1 MFAAARRY
9 LSPGIR
15 RHSVRSPVLSPVPS
29 LLRSSPLFRSASA
42 GLLATALLL
51 LSACQILSIPA
62 DSGEASTSR
71 TRPYYV
77 RVQPEATSLVAVNDD
92 GENTFLEFGILPPG
106 ELKLFDSD
114 GKPLRAVWVRNM
126 AILAGTHQGIL
137 LRLGTATSYISLH
150 PQADRFRKPPLT
162 ENAVV
167 HELRDR
173 LLQDGQR
180 GAMERALVKANSLE
194 QTGGAITVSVL
205 SDGSRTAVSTIAV
218 KPDASRAASSSAD
231 ATPSTPNPTSAVV
244 ANKVNAVNTMNAM
257 NAMNAANQGNAASL
271 VNASGSLNA
280 AGPVNSVAAANSD
293 ASELAWPRTQRVFFA
308 TNSVGISAPDDGL
321 QRLLQDARQSDEIW
335 IAGHTDNTGPRDVN
349 VVLAKRRA
357 AAVKFILT
365 SRGISPERI
374 VTVRAHADTYIAGNE
389 TEVGRSQNR
398 RVEVTFVRSR
408 AVSEPRAGLNPAPAR

>member
-1 MFAAARRY
+1 MSAAARRY

-29 LLRSSPLFRSASA
+29 LLRCSPLFRRAST

-51 LSACQILSIPA
+51 LSACQILSTPT
-62 DSGEASTSR
+62 DSGDANTSR

-150 PQADRFRKPPLT
+150 PQADRLRKPALT

-180 GAMERALVKANSLE
+180 GAMERALVKANNLE
-194 QTGGAITVSVL
+194 QTGGAISVSAL
-205 SDGSRTAVSTIAV
+205 SDGSRTAVSTIAI
-218 KPDASRAASSSAD
+218 KPDASRAAGSSVDTTS
-231 ATPSTPNPTSAVV
+231 STPNPTGAMV
-244 ANKVNAVNTMNAM
+244 ANALNAVSTTNAM
-257 NAMNAANQGNAASL
+257 TAMNAANPGNAAGL

-280 AGPVNSVAAANSD
+280 AGPVNPMAAANSD
-293 ASELAWPRTQRVFFA
+293 SSELAWPRTQRVFFA

-408 AVSEPRAGLNPAPAR
+408 AVSEPRAGLNSAPAR